1 MGRLYP
7 QSLSSTEEPSG
18 YDNPSRRMESLFIH
32 PSDTSQG
39 WLLPSQATVT
49 VPQTSRLT
57 HEGSWLGSSVVASPK
72 PNQQAEQQKPLSE
85 MRPFTTLRQQA
96 SWWEMLTGIPSFSG
110 QILNKP
116 LETDCGVHGKRSYP
130 PFAAVKL
137 FPHPHR
143 PHPQHSVVREGAPPT
158 PSTIHRQQSQAIN
171 SAALF
176 SLSAPDI
183 YTDQSSKVTF
193 KYSLRIEEPMLPFD
207 NLSE

>member
-1 MGRLYP
+1 MGRLYA

-85 MRPFTTLRQQA
+85 MRAFTTLRQQA
-96 SWWEMLTGIPSFSG
+96 SWWEMLTCIPSFSG

-116 LETDCGVHGKRSYP
+116 LETDCGVHGERSYP

-137 FPHPHR
+137 FPHSHR
-143 PHPQHSVVREGAPPT
+143 PHPQHSVVREGAPPLPPQST
-158 PSTIHRQQSQAIN
+158 GSRARRSTLQRCSPSRLLIFTLIN
-171 SAALF
+171 HPR
-176 SLSAPDI
+176 SLLNI
-183 YTDQSSKVTF
+183 V
-193 KYSLRIEEPMLPFD
+193 
-207 NLSE
+207 